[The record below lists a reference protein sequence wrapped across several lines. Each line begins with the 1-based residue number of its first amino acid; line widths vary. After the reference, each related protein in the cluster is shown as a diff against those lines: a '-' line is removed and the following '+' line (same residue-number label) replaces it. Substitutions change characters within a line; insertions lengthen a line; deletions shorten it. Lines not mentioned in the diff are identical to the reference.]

1 MLSTESVARL
11 FAAGLFAT
19 VIAGKAGISLANSP
33 KVDFKMLYLAAKLSN
48 LAYDG
53 KSQILGKLKG
63 RNAWTATPG
72 NADVQYFIGYN
83 DEQKLQAISVRG
95 TDNDTN
101 WSQDKDL
108 TGVRDKKTGILMHR
122 GFRTASQAVYQDV
135 KSRLKPGYKTY
146 LTGHSLGG
154 AVAAI
159 VGIYLQQD
167 GVEIAGI
174 YTFGQPKFTDV
185 AGAKAHGNLP
195 LLRVIHQNDTVALLP
210 DDDGESGMTYAHM
223 GAAINLLKGPY
234 YVYAPASQT
243 LQFSRGSFSKFLFQI
258 SLPDHKIKWYL
269 QNLRDKQNGTQ
280 RVNFEDRERY
290 IVRHKYGSGA
300 DTAPVKRQYNFN
312 HHN

>member
-1 MLSTESVARL
+1 MGVCRVAV
-11 FAAGLFAT
+11 AT
-19 VIAGKAGISLANSP
+19 ILLGVSFFCQPLEVRANSP
-33 KVDFKMLYLAAKLSN
+33 KVDFKLLYLAAQLSN

-53 KSQILGKLKG
+53 KSKILGKLKG
-63 RNAWTATPG
+63 RSAWTATPG

-83 DEQKLQAISVRG
+83 DTQKLQAISVRG
-95 TDNDTN
+95 TDNETN
-101 WSQDKDL
+101 WSQDKDV

-122 GFRTASQAVYQDV
+122 GFHTASQAVYRDV
-135 KSRLKPGYKTY
+135 KSRLKPGYRTY

-159 VGIYLQQD
+159 VGLYLQQD

-185 AGAKAHGNLP
+185 AGAKAHESLP

-210 DDDGESGMTYAHM
+210 DDDGQGGMTYAHI

-234 YVYAPASQT
+234 YVYAPAAQT

-258 SLPDHKIKWYL
+258 SLPDHQIKWYL
-269 QNLRDKQNGTQ
+269 QNLHDKQNGAKP
-280 RVNFEDRERY
+280 VSFKDRERY

-300 DTAPVKRQYNFN
+300 DTAPVERQYNFN